1 VSYST
6 IARNLTVSAAL
17 SLPASAALAV
27 PAVAAPAP
35 QTRHVVLIDWDG
47 FDPSYL
53 GRTPT
58 PTLDALRQRGSLSFA
73 ASTFRAIS
81 NPARASLSTG
91 SFPATHHNSAFVY
104 DPAANA
110 VIGQHRTID
119 AENIAQS
126 ITRQGG
132 RIASVGWYI
141 VENKGAFPGNPDA
154 LWVPGAD
161 CAQNTDNAV
170 RVIRGEPVS
179 SGGTQVVVPEM
190 PSLLAVY
197 CSDLDGIGHRVGP
210 RSPEI
215 VPALAALDAH
225 LGRIVAA
232 TQATGVYEQ
241 TTFIVI
247 SDHGMTEFSRTV
259 HDELLARLAAAG
271 FRAEILVRGT
281 SARPETEVIIAEN
294 ERAAAVYL
302 RGSAA
307 TPQARP
313 RLRQIFATQPQIARV
328 QDRLT
333 LTLMR
338 VAPTEGEFVLEARAP
353 WSFVPPAAMPPA
365 GTEKGAHST
374 LDEIFVPFF
383 IGGGSVRR
391 GVAPI
396 LPRTVDLAPTISALL
411 GTAPP
416 ANSEGRVLRELF
428 RVPAPTS

>member
-1 VSYST
+1 VSHSST
-6 IARNLTVSAAL
+6 ITRIVAVSSALGLLAPVATGGPAAARE
-17 SLPASAALAV
+17 PA
-27 PAVAAPAP
+27 AAPP
-35 QTRHVVLIDWDG
+35 QTRHVVLVDWDG

-58 PTLDALRQRGSLSFA
+58 PALDALRERGSLSFA

-91 SFPATHHNSAFVY
+91 SYPATHHNSAFVY

-110 VIGQHRTID
+110 VTGQNRTID
-119 AENIAQS
+119 AESIAQS
-126 ITRQGG
+126 VTRQGG
-132 RIASVGWYI
+132 RIASAGWYI
-141 VENKGAFPGNPDA
+141 VENKGAFAGNPYA

-170 RVIRGEPVS
+170 RIIRGEPVS
-179 SGGTQVVVPEM
+179 SGGTEVVVPEM
-190 PSLLAVY
+190 PNLLAVY
-197 CSDLDGIGHRVGP
+197 CSDLDSIGHRAGP

-215 VPALAALDAH
+215 APALAALDAH

-232 TQATGVYEQ
+232 TRAAGVYDQ
-241 TTFIVI
+241 TTFIVL
-247 SDHGMTEFSRTV
+247 SDHGMTEFSRTM
-259 HDELLARLAAAG
+259 HDDLLARLAAAG
-271 FRAEILVRGT
+271 FRAEILVRGR
-281 SARPETEVIIAEN
+281 SAQPETEVILAEN

-307 TPQARP
+307 TPQARL

-338 VAPTEGEFVLEARAP
+338 VAPAEGEFVLEARAP

-383 IGGGSVRR
+383 IAGGDVRR
-391 GVAPI
+391 GAIPI
-396 LPRTVDLAPTISALL
+396 LPRTVDVAPTISALL
-411 GTAPP
+411 GLAPP
-416 ANSEGRVLRELF
+416 ASAEGRILREVLR
-428 RVPAPTS
+428 